1 MPGAGG
7 GRTAYVPPELCH
19 WPGPLF
25 SVMAFGDWFGYFGVS
40 VAPGH
45 WLYLYENL
53 RMVDM
58 SNFGIFLACLGSL
71 EGSSKKCLSHL
82 GVVAHTCYPS
92 TWEGKA
98 GRSEL

>member
-7 GRTAYVPPELCH
+7 GRTAYAPLGLCH

-45 WLYLYENL
+45 WLYLYGNL

-58 SNFGIFLACLGSL
+58 SNFGIFLVCLGSL
-71 EGSSKKCLSHL
+71 GGGDSQKNVSVSGCGGTYFLSQHL
-82 GVVAHTCYPS
+82 
-92 TWEGKA
+92 
-98 GRSEL
+98 GRSEV